1 VLEEESAVDT
11 VSDDAAGI
19 AVEPSADVAAPNV
32 VPEKTSEPE
41 ADTPTSESSTSET
54 SDHPGPA
61 GVDEEI
67 EAKRGELADLE
78 EVIAERR
85 HELDRVQAELDQASE
100 SDLRGRLVELN
111 DALVL
116 QEVGIY

>member
-1 VLEEESAVDT
+1 MDT

-19 AVEPSADVAAPNV
+19 AVEPPADLAAPNV
-32 VPEKTSEPE
+32 VPEKTSDPE
-41 ADTPTSESSTSET
+41 AATPTSESSTSET
-54 SDHPGPA
+54 SDHQGSA
-61 GVDEEI
+61 EVDEEI